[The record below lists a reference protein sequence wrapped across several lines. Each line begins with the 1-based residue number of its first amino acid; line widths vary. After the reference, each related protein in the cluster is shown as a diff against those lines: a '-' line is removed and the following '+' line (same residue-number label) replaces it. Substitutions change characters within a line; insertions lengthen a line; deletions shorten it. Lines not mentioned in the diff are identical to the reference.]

1 MIRYLTIK
9 QDVPDA
15 PEAEAEA
22 EVAEISFYTPM
33 PKGDGILR
41 S

>member
-1 MIRYLTIK
+1 VIRYLTIK

-22 EVAEISFYTPM
+22 EVAE
-33 PKGDGILR
+33 
-41 S
+41 